1 MLINSFSIVMLVKV
15 SEELTQPKLE
25 SDCAD
30 GAAKQTD
37 SDSKSTTAAD
47 AQPKAKDVGEPAKQP
62 ENVAPTT
69 ESMPAPNEAS
79 TQPLCR
85 PVPDRLQQIG
95 IELAYKV
102 QTRYHL
108 DAVMHL
114 TRAEQYDIIGLAT
127 HLHALYS
134 QTCQSPGRQH
144 TVEVL
149 GLNNNMQFFMDLIQ
163 KEQRLQ
169 AQRQLASP
177 GTKYKSPVLSY
188 AVDMVDC
195 CVRHCEQLDYLIE
208 HGQNIFEL
216 AKNHETFEPSV
227 SAVLQ
232 ELFVFL
238 KPSEAI
244 HIFAYDNITPLVE
257 VITRSMEYIT
267 TFPGDLIMGL
277 RILRHLAIGSN
288 SKAFRSSQ
296 TEELKH
302 RFVTLQFYAADGVQ
316 TIMQILE
323 KLCSYFEQPGLHTPA
338 LMTLQGLHC
347 CQIILPALQVLR
359 AMLSFAIQCR
369 DTEFKDLTAIDHLM
383 KAYFLL
389 HYFPAGSQAAQAIA
403 EAKQEIIQIFL
414 AYTQPNELDEES
426 LHKSLWT
433 QMIREILK
441 NIDGPSTVLPG
452 A

>member
-1 MLINSFSIVMLVKV
+1 MKV

-25 SDCAD
+25 TESVDAAD
-30 GAAKQTD
+30 KQAIND
-37 SDSKSTTAAD
+37 SASTTMSET
-47 AQPKAKDVGEPAKQP
+47 QSKAKDTEEPAKQS
-62 ENVAPTT
+62 EKVASSQ
-69 ESMPAPNEAS
+69 ESTPARHEAS
-79 TQPLCR
+79 TQPLRR
-85 PVPDRLQQIG
+85 PLLHRLQQIG
-95 IELAYKV
+95 VELAYKV

-114 TRAEQYDIIGLAT
+114 TRAEQYDIIRLAT

-144 TVEVL
+144 TVEVI

-277 RILRHLAIGSN
+277 RILRHLAIGSD

-302 RFVTLQFYAADGVQ
+302 RFVTLQFYTADGVQ
-316 TIMQILE
+316 TIIQILE

-359 AMLSFAIQCR
+359 AMLSFAIKCR
-369 DTEFKDLTAIDHLM
+369 DAEFKDLTAIDHLM

-403 EAKQEIIQIFL
+403 EAKHEIIQIFL
-414 AYTQPNELDEES
+414 AYTQPNEQDEES

-441 NIDGPSTVLPG
+441 NIDGPSTFLPG
-452 A
+452 AYY